1 MTVTQALGLIL
12 LYTLAVCVAYDL
24 VFSRP
29 DRVARRRAEA
39 RALRLH
45 RELERRDRADAVR
58 PLGTVPGSETLTL
71 GPEIGT
77 GGGEVVQLPASR
89 PGPRRRR
96 RTDLRSV
103 PADRRGA

>member
-12 LYTLAVCVAYDL
+12 LYTLVVCVAYDL

-45 RELERRDRADAVR
+45 RELERRDRADAIR
-58 PLGTVPGSETLTL
+58 PLGTASGSPTLTER
-71 GPEIGT
+71 PGT
-77 GGGEVVQLPASR
+77 GSRGGDVVQLPASR

>member
-29 DRVARRRAEA
+29 DRIARRRAEA

-45 RELERRDRADAVR
+45 RELERRDRSDAVR
-58 PLGTVPGSETLTL
+58 PLGTVSGSATLTF

-77 GGGEVVQLPASR
+77 GGDVVQLPASR